1 MRKKNRKTMMDSKKH
16 GAGGR
21 KGGKAG
27 RKKKETKIGIAA
39 KNLS

>member
-1 MRKKNRKTMMDSKKH
+1 MRKTNRKTKMDSEKH
-16 GAGGR
+16 GEGER

-39 KNLS
+39 KYL

>member
-1 MRKKNRKTMMDSKKH
+1 MRKTNRKTKMDSKKH
-16 GAGGR
+16 GGGGR

-39 KNLS
+39 KNL